1 MKPTHGMDGYAYHDA
16 HCDRE
21 SMYMMQSMVVASATE
36 ITDALV
42 VAMMIIYAGASGY
55 TPAISLR
62 SSSSAVYLSMSLT
75 FLTPMSVFSNF
86 LDKFDTTYILAC
98 NWFVQQAPDVRAS
111 CQLRPSW

>member
-1 MKPTHGMDGYAYHDA
+1 
-16 HCDRE
+16 
-21 SMYMMQSMVVASATE
+21 MVVASATE

-98 NWFVQQAPDVRAS
+98 NRFVQQAPDVRAS
-111 CQLRPSW
+111 FQRRPSW